1 MEGAPLRPG
10 ELAGA
15 LLAASDWFNDALVER
30 LAAQGW
36 PALNRSQSQVF
47 AALAQGPARPATLA
61 RRIGITRQSMQVL
74 LHGLAAEGLVA
85 VQDDPDDRRAHVVRL
100 RERGR
105 RLLRDAETVLVGL
118 EDELA
123 GRIGLE
129 QVEALRRA
137 LGRSWGPRPA
147 TGSAQGNASS
157 AARPRSS

>member
-1 MEGAPLRPG
+1 MQGTPLRPG

-30 LAAQGW
+30 LAGQGW

-74 LHGLAAEGLVA
+74 LHGLVAEGLVA
-85 VQDDPDDRRAHVVRL
+85 LEDDPNDRRAHVVRL

-123 GRIGLE
+123 RRIGLE
-129 QVEALRRA
+129 QVEALRRG
-137 LGRSWGPRPA
+137 LGGGWGHRPA
-147 TGSAQGNASS
+147 PDPPEGRTTSTG
-157 AARPRSS
+157 RPRCS

>member
-15 LLAASDWFNDALVER
+15 LLAASDWFNDALVQR

-85 VQDDPDDRRAHVVRL
+85 VQDDPNDRRAHVVRL
-100 RERGR
+100 RERGQC
-105 RLLRDAETVLVGL
+105 LLRDAETVLVGL

-123 GRIGLE
+123 GRIGRE
-129 QVEALRRA
+129 EVEALRRA
-137 LGRSWGPRPA
+137 LGSAWGPRPA
-147 TGSAQGNASS
+147 TGPPAGSPSS
-157 AARPRSS
+157 PGPPPSF